1 MKKFFIFVL
10 NVLLLL
16 FYCFN
21 ISVLAYDDKQ
31 GCSELI
37 DEQCEILKIDTL
49 NNNLPNG
56 VKDDLQKIG
65 VNSSKPSDLQ
75 DFSINTFFEYL
86 FGKIG
91 DSIKKPFFSFASC
104 FAIILLCALFDGMK
118 MTIPNTSFNGVL
130 SVITS
135 ICICGI
141 IIMPIIE
148 CMSNISQ
155 VIKALSNFML
165 CFIPIFSGV
174 IAISGGSMSSLGYST
189 TIFTLAQIFSVFIV
203 DILLPSIGIFL
214 ALSITGSLNESIN
227 ISGIISSIKKIVI
240 FILSLLVTIFIG
252 IFTLQNS
259 IAVFSDSVSLRTAK
273 FLSSSFIPIVGGALG
288 DALSSVLSCLLLI
301 KSTVGGFGIIV
312 CIITLLPPIFMVVF
326 FMFTISLVVGF
337 AKILNMS
344 FIANMMIAVKDCFSI
359 LFAFLICYGIL
370 IISTTSIMI
379 NMSAG

>member
-1 MKKFFIFVL
+1 MKKSFVF
-10 NVLLLL
+10 VFTILL
-16 FYCFN
+16 FCCFN
-21 ISVLAYDDKQ
+21 TSVLAYDDKQ
-31 GCSELI
+31 EYSELI
-37 DEQCEILKIDTL
+37 DEQYELLKIDTL

-56 VKDDLQKIG
+56 VKDDLKKIG
-65 VNSSKPSDLQ
+65 ITSSKPSDLQ
-75 DFSINTFFEYL
+75 DFSINAFFEYL
-86 FGKIG
+86 FGKVVDI
-91 DSIKKPFFSFASC
+91 IRKPFFSFASC

-118 MTIPNTSFNGVL
+118 TTIPNTSFNSVL

-135 ICICGI
+135 ICICGV
-141 IIMPIIE
+141 IIMPIVE

-174 IAISGGSMSSLGYST
+174 IAVSGGSVSSLGYST
-189 TIFTLAQIFSVFIV
+189 TIFTLAQIFSIFIV
-203 DILLPSIGIFL
+203 DILLPFIGIFL
-214 ALSITGSLNESIN
+214 ALSVTGALNESIN
-227 ISGIISSIKKIVI
+227 ISGIISLIKKIVI
-240 FILSLLVTIFIG
+240 FILSLFVTIFIG

-259 IAVFSDSVSLRTAK
+259 IAVSTDGMGLKTAK

-301 KSTVGGFGIIV
+301 KSTVGGFGIMV

>member
-1 MKKFFIFVL
+1 MKKSFIFVF
-10 NVLLLL
+10 VILL

-21 ISVLAYDDKQ
+21 VSVLANDDRQ
-31 GCSELI
+31 EYSELI
-37 DEQCEILKIDTL
+37 EEQCELLKVDTL
-49 NNNLPNG
+49 NNSLPSG
-56 VKDDLQKIG
+56 VKDDLQKVGIT
-65 VNSSKPSDLQ
+65 SSKPSDLQ
-75 DFSINTFFEYL
+75 EFSINTFFEYL
-86 FGKIG
+86 FSKVADI
-91 DSIKKPFFSFASC
+91 IKKPFFSFAGC
-104 FAIILLCALFDGMK
+104 FVIILICALFDGMK
-118 MTIPNTSFNGVL
+118 TTIPNTSFNGLL

-148 CMSNISQ
+148 CMTNISK
-155 VIKALSNFML
+155 VIKAFGNFML

-174 IAISGGSMSSLGYST
+174 IAVSGGSASSLGYST
-189 TIFTLAQIFSVFIV
+189 TIFMVAQILSFFIV
-203 DILLPSIGIFL
+203 DILLPAIGIFL
-214 ALSITGSLNESIN
+214 ALSVVGSFNESIN
-227 ISGIISSIKKIVI
+227 ISGIISSIKKTVI

-252 IFTLQNS
+252 LFTLQNS
-259 IAVFSDSVSLRTAK
+259 IAVSTDSIGLKTAK

-301 KSTVGGFGIIV
+301 KSAVGGFGIIV
-312 CIITLLPPIFMVVF
+312 CIVTLLPPILMVIF
-326 FMFTISLVVGF
+326 FIFTISLIVGF
-337 AKILNMS
+337 AKVLNMS

>member
-1 MKKFFIFVL
+1 MKKSFIFIFVI
-10 NVLLLL
+10 LL

-21 ISVLAYDDKQ
+21 VSVLANDDRQ
-31 GCSELI
+31 EYSELI
-37 DEQCEILKIDTL
+37 EEQCELLKLDTL
-49 NNNLPNG
+49 KNSLPNG

-65 VNSSKPSDLQ
+65 ITSSKPSDLQ
-75 DFSINTFFEYL
+75 EFSINTFFEYL
-86 FGKIG
+86 FNKVADI
-91 DSIKKPFFSFASC
+91 IKKPFFSFAGC
-104 FAIILLCALFDGMK
+104 FVIILICALFDGMK
-118 MTIPNTSFNGVL
+118 TTIPNTSFNGLL

-148 CMSNISQ
+148 CMSNISK
-155 VIKALSNFML
+155 VIKAFGNFML

-174 IAISGGSMSSLGYST
+174 IAVSGGSTSSLGYST
-189 TIFTLAQIFSVFIV
+189 TVFMVAQILSFFIV
-203 DILLPSIGIFL
+203 DILLPAIGMFL
-214 ALSITGSLNESIN
+214 ALSVVGSFNESIN
-227 ISGIISSIKKIVI
+227 ISGIISSIKKTVI

-252 IFTLQNS
+252 LFTLQNS
-259 IAVFSDSVSLRTAK
+259 IAVSTDSMGLKTAK

-301 KSTVGGFGIIV
+301 KSAVGGFGIIV
-312 CIITLLPPIFMVVF
+312 CIVTLLPPTLMVIFF
-326 FMFTISLVVGF
+326 IFTISLIVGF

-344 FIANMMIAVKDCFSI
+344 FIANMMIAVKDCFLI